1 MGGRKRATGGRNRA
15 YIPFMNR
22 DVRWSLIGKKAFVTG
37 ATRGIGR
44 AVAEEL
50 LALGAE
56 VFIAAR
62 GEEDLNKVLA
72 EWRKEGKPVQ
82 GIAADMST
90 ADGRQ
95 RAISAASE
103 NFGGKLDVLV
113 NNAGGNIRKK
123 ALDYSSEEIEL
134 LLARNF
140 TSAFE
145 LSRLAHPL
153 LKLAATDSRDVGG
166 SVVVNVG
173 SVAGLTA
180 IRTGVPYGAS
190 KAALSQMT
198 RGLAGEWAADGIR
211 VNAVAPWYIRT
222 PLAET
227 VLKDEAYLAEVVART
242 PMARV
247 GEPHEVATL
256 VAFLAMGASSYVTGQ
271 TVAVDGGFLS
281 WSF

>member
-1 MGGRKRATGGRNRA
+1 
-15 YIPFMNR
+15 MNP
-22 DVRWSLIGKKAFVTG
+22 DARWSLAGKKALVTG
-37 ATRGIGR
+37 GTRGIGR

-56 VFIAAR
+56 VFIVAR
-62 GEEDLNKVLA
+62 GGEELSRTLL
-72 EWRKEGKPVQ
+72 EWRAAGRPVH
-82 GIAADMST
+82 GLAADMST
-90 ADGRQ
+90 AGGRQ
-95 RAISAASE
+95 DALGVAADQ
-103 NFGGKLDVLV
+103 FDDRLDVLV
-113 NNAGGNIRKK
+113 NNAGGNLRKK
-123 ALDYSSEEIEL
+123 ALDYTLEEFETL
-134 LLARNF
+134 VARNF

-153 LKLAATDSRDVGG
+153 LKRAAAETRESGG
-166 SVVVNVG
+166 SAVVNVG

-190 KAALSQMT
+190 KAAMSQMT

-227 VLKDEAYLAEVVART
+227 VLKDEAYHAEVVART
-242 PMARV
+242 PLGRV
-247 GEPHEVATL
+247 GEPAEVAAL

-271 TVAVDGGFLS
+271 TVAVDGGFLA

>member
-1 MGGRKRATGGRNRA
+1 MRNACSFRVS
-15 YIPFMNR
+15 MNANE
-22 DVRWSLIGKKAFVTG
+22 RWSLAGRKALVTG
-37 ATRGIGR
+37 GTKGIGQ
-44 AVAEEL
+44 AVAEEF

-56 VFIAAR
+56 VFIVAR
-62 GEEDLNKVLA
+62 DEAEVGRAVA
-72 EWRKEGKPVQ
+72 EWQAQ
-82 GIAADMST
+82 GHTAHGIRADMTAAD
-90 ADGRQ
+90 DR
-95 RAISAASE
+95 RATVEAVGAAF
-103 NFGGKLDVLV
+103 NGALDVLV

-123 ALDYSSEEIEL
+123 ALDYTPGEIEE

-145 LSRLAHPL
+145 LSRLLHPL
-153 LKLAATDSRDVGG
+153 LKRAAADGRAGG
-166 SVVVNVG
+166 SAVVNIG

-190 KAALSQMT
+190 KAAISQMT

-227 VLKDEAYLAEVVART
+227 MLKDAAYAAEVIART
-242 PMARV
+242 PMRRV
-247 GEPHEVATL
+247 GEPREVAA
-256 VAFLAMGASSYVTGQ
+256 VAAFLAMAASSYVTGQ
-271 TVAVDGGFLS
+271 TLAVDGGFLA